1 MNKNNNNNNHYFITG
16 VCGTVGKEMVSQLL
30 HNDPELHIIGVDIN
44 ETEIFFINQQFQQFR
59 NFKAYYCDIRDLRE
73 LRKLS
78 EGSKVM
84 LHTAALK
91 HVGICEDSP
100 NQAIQTNVIGTQN
113 CIEVAESNQM
123 TKFLFTSSD
132 KAVNPTNVMGT
143 TKLLGEKLVTAAA
156 QTSIVV
162 IPTRFGNVV
171 GSRGSVI
178 PIFKSQLDAGKRLTI
193 THPSMTRFLMSL
205 EQAVNLT
212 LKSLLIANNGDVIIT
227 KMPVCNIIDIAEVM
241 LQPANR
247 MVFEV
252 TY

>member
-1 MNKNNNNNNHYFITG
+1 
-16 VCGTVGKEMVSQLL
+16 
-30 HNDPELHIIGVDIN
+30 
-44 ETEIFFINQQFQQFR
+44 
-59 NFKAYYCDIRDLRE
+59 
-73 LRKLS
+73 
-78 EGSKVM
+78 
-84 LHTAALK
+84 
-91 HVGICEDSP
+91 
-100 NQAIQTNVIGTQN
+100 
-113 CIEVAESNQM
+113 M

-156 QTSIVV
+156 QTSISGCVYSS
-162 IPTRFGNVV
+162 TRFGNVV

-227 KMPVCNIIDIAEVM
+227 KMPVCNIIDIADN
-241 LQPANR
+241 ASTR
-247 MVFEV
+247 K
-252 TY
+252 